1 MKDSAFEGNFWRDKM
16 SDSKEKPD
24 HKLTQAQEI
33 FKQTKPE
40 YQELLRNILKVER
53 EVMHLKRR
61 PEVHQR
67 IYDHVKRV
75 IK

>member
-1 MKDSAFEGNFWRDKM
+1 M
-16 SDSKEKPD
+16 SDSQANTTQ
-24 HKLTQAQEI
+24 KLTQAQEI
-33 FKQTKPE
+33 FKKAKPE
-40 YQELLRNILKVER
+40 YQELLRDILRVER
-53 EVMHLKRR
+53 DVMHLRRR